1 MLKDYEIDD
10 DGVICILSDNPSKRL
25 RIFPTALNLERIP
38 LIGFGT
44 YAVKTP
50 QVIYNALSVG
60 YHRHLDLA
68 ENYNNLHHIK
78 KALSQALAPLTEG
91 GLGIERKDIW
101 ITMKIS
107 VTSINNISAILDEV
121 GTDYFDLLLHHY
133 PFSMFDSKT
142 QLNVHDNPQAIE
154 VCEENWRL

>member
-1 MLKDYEIDD
+1 LSDYPAYPRKKILR
-10 DGVICILSDNPSKRL
+10 ILS
-25 RIFPTALNLERIP
+25 TALNLERIP

-60 YHRHLDLA
+60 YRHLDLA
-68 ENYNNLHHIK
+68 ENYNHLKHVK

-91 GLGIERKDIW
+91 GLEIERKDIW
-101 ITMKIS
+101 IIMKIP
-107 VTSINNISAILDEV
+107 VQSIDNISAILAEV
-121 GTDYFDLLLHHY
+121 GTDYFDLLLYHY
-133 PFSMFDSKT
+133 PFSMFDSKA
-142 QLNVHDNPQAIE
+142 QLRESWMYMTTVKQAIE